1 MGKRGRPKRH
11 HRESALERRA
21 DGFRK
26 QDEIHKHR
34 ADIIELSL
42 FPAAIWSVANLVAHA
57 RGVLPYPFMTYIYTQ
72 YAIYACYGLVGYYVF
87 WHNRKHPVYR
97 EAYWM
102 IFIYCLVVGLVMAW
116 SMEGP

>member
-21 DGFRK
+21 NGFRK
-26 QDEIHKHR
+26 QDEVHKHR

-42 FPAAIWSVANLVAHA
+42 IPAAIWSVANLVAHA
-57 RGVLPYPFMTYIYTQ
+57 RGVLPYSYMTFFYTQ
-72 YAIYACYGLVGYYVF
+72 WAIYAAYGLVGYYVF
-87 WHNRKHPVYR
+87 RSNRRHPVYN

-102 IFIYCLVVGLVMAW
+102 IFLYSLAVSLVMVW
-116 SMEGP
+116 SI